1 MEKHIC
7 TLPPF
12 HLQVRRPVPI
22 GVPAEMARRD
32 IAVHDDDRAAGR
44 PDRDVGL
51 GIVGAD
57 ERIVTTDRMTPQ
69 GPSFDVRKVP
79 A

>member
-1 MEKHIC
+1 MFCGVHFMAETAKILSPEKTVI
-7 TLPPF
+7 L
-12 HLQVRRPVPI
+12 
-22 GVPAEMARRD
+22 
-32 IAVHDDDRAAGR
+32 